1 MVFKIID
8 TGSIPVLL
16 ENVKCFI
23 MGKFLSNVSNN
34 TFSIYNSF
42 KDYYIYMIYPFY
54 KKFFEKNVS
63 LEEYFRYVRFN
74 HYFNYIFSFKLL
86 EFLIILLD
94 NLLLKYINNKYDN
107 WVSSYKL
114 QSSSWKFYYKLD
126 NDYSFFNYFKKLTL
140 SYLVFFRYLWLGLRF
155 WIIGLILFITVVY
168 YFSYI
173 RLLPFSKLVFEWLL
187 VVMFVYWL
195 MSGFVFFIKKY
206 QYSKFTSVIQRFWK
220 RTYILFWLIESCI
233 FMVFFYLTLNAS
245 EEPTYMYDQMKIY
258 KFHLFSWRWFLIKLI
273 PVILIILV
281 TYYLQLSLKWN
292 IFNKQSVIYL
302 LITCLLIY
310 IVWLEFYQF
319 FHIISFYG
327 NLNWVY
333 DADELLWNLEIES
346 RRTRLSNNYIAVC
359 LMAKFWHLVFIFVF
373 WVFFLL
379 RINEIQRIRYPLL
392 SANYQNFLI
401 LYMMSWLYMT
411 PWLKFI
417 FRKQLDISYY
427 WFFSNSRS
435 FALKVF
441 FNDLKLFYLSLFNYV
456 FSFSHFFSINYFYND
471 FYYFIQSSIL
481 LDFNQYKKHILKD
494 YLINY
499 INE

>member
-1 MVFKIID
+1 MGSFFVNSFNII
-8 TGSIPVLL
+8 P
-16 ENVKCFI
+16 
-23 MGKFLSNVSNN
+23 
-34 TFSIYNSF
+34 SF
-42 KDYYIYMIYPFY
+42 KDLYFFLVYPFY
-54 KKFFEKNVS
+54 QKTFEKNLSIDDYYRYNQVNYCTNILMS
-63 LEEYFRYVRFN
+63 LN
-74 HYFNYIFSFKLL
+74 IFDT
-86 EFLIILLD
+86 LILI
-94 NLLLKYINNKYDN
+94 
-107 WVSSYKL
+107 YKL
-114 QSSSWKFYYKLD
+114 SKFHVLKVKNNYYLINYRLSGSSWKFYY
-126 NDYSFFNYFKKLTL
+126 NSNASESYYDYLKKLL
-140 SYLVFFRYLWLGLRF
+140 QSYLIFWRYLWSGLRF
-155 WIIGLILFITVVY
+155 WLIGLILFVVVVY

-195 MSGFVFFIKKY
+195 MTGFVFFIKKY

-220 RTYILFWLIESCI
+220 RSYILFWLIESGI
-233 FMVFFYLTLNAS
+233 FMCFFYLTLNAS
-245 EEPTYMYDQMKIY
+245 EEPTYMYDQMKLY

-273 PVILIILV
+273 PVIVLILV

-333 DADELLWNLEIES
+333 DSEELLWNLEIEG
-346 RRTRLSNNYIAVC
+346 RRTRLVNNYIAVC

-392 SANYQNFLI
+392 SANYQNFII
-401 LYMMSWLYMT
+401 LYMMSWLYMA
-411 PWLKFI
+411 PWLKFL
-417 FRKQLDISYY
+417 FRKQLDVSYY
-427 WFFSNSRS
+427 WFFSNSRY
-435 FALKVF
+435 FALKSF
-441 FNDLKLFYLSLFNYV
+441 FYDLKLFYFSVFNYIY
-456 FSFSHFFSINYFYND
+456 SFSWIFSSFNFNLDFF
-471 FYYFIQSSIL
+471 YFIESSTLI
-481 LDFNQYKKHILKD
+481 DFNQYRKHILKD

-499 INE
+499 LND